1 MRICTRRQL
10 TCKHGEEGKKSEEE
24 VVRLPEELSLM
35 WAMQEEEEDRI
46 RADEGK
52 WTFQRDVRHAA
63 FFEQRCGHA
72 AGRCVREKQSVA
84 MCAQFVRVRW

>member
-10 TCKHGEEGKKSEEE
+10 TCKHGEEGKKFEEE

-63 FFEQRCGHA
+63 FL
-72 AGRCVREKQSVA
+72 SSDVA
-84 MCAQFVRVRW
+84 MRQGGASERNSL

>member
-10 TCKHGEEGKKSEEE
+10 TCKHGEEGKKFEEE

-35 WAMQEEEEDRI
+35 WAMQEEGEDRI

-52 WTFQRDVRHAA
+52 
-63 FFEQRCGHA
+63 
-72 AGRCVREKQSVA
+72 
-84 MCAQFVRVRW
+84 